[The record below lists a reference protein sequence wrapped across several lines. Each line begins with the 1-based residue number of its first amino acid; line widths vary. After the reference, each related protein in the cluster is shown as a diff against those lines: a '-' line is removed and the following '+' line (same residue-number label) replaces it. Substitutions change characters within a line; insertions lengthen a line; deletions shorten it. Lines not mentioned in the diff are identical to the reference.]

1 MGFVSQINFM
11 LYQYVTVLAFYDAQ
25 HIKKQESWW
34 YIGFEGNS
42 GVKKVREQ
50 GINYDTKK

>member
-25 HIKKQESWW
+25 HIKKQE
-34 YIGFEGNS
+34 GFEGNS